1 MDEFDENT
9 PLFVISVAAEL
20 ALMHPQ
26 TLRQYDRLGL
36 VSPGRTLGQS
46 RRYTMRNVAQL
57 RQIAALSA
65 EGVSLEG
72 IKRILELENNNAE
85 LKQRVRDLE
94 QALANE
100 PITVFGNGKQTR
112 DFTYIDDTVESCIRL
127 MNTPGSHIVNIANEE
142 EWCIEDLAHSIKK
155 VTNSNSEV
163 IFIEAPKKR
172 YDYGSLPDRGR
183 DRGF

>member
-1 MDEFDENT
+1 MSEFDENT

-26 TLRQYDRLGL
+26 TLRKYGRLGL
-36 VSPGRTLGQS
+36 VSRIRTIGQS

-85 LKQRVRDLE
+85 LKKRVRELE

-100 PITVFGNGKQTR
+100 ITNRPGARVFAAGEQGVERLAAGKRPTR
-112 DFTYIDDTVESCIRL
+112 STQVVLWR
-127 MNTPGSHIVNIANEE
+127 A
-142 EWCIEDLAHSIKK
+142 
-155 VTNSNSEV
+155 
-163 IFIEAPKKR
+163 R
-172 YDYGSLPDRGR
+172 
-183 DRGF
+183 

>member
-1 MDEFDENT
+1 MSELDENT

-36 VSPGRTLGQS
+36 VSPSRTAGQS

-57 RQIAALSA
+57 REIARLST

-72 IKRILELENNNAE
+72 IKRILDLENQNIE
-85 LKQRVRDLE
+85 LKNRVRDLE

-100 PITVFGNGKQTR
+100 MLNRPGARIFSAGDQG
-112 DFTYIDDTVESCIRL
+112 VES
-127 MNTPGSHIVNIANEE
+127 
-142 EWCIEDLAHSIKK
+142 LA
-155 VTNSNSEV
+155 
-163 IFIEAPKKR
+163 AGKR
-172 YDYGSLPDRGR
+172 PTRSTQVVLWRAR
-183 DRGF
+183 